1 MISSKTQKE
10 NLFTQRPSPYFQD
23 RELANNLRCKTTMKK
38 QIVATGFVLFSFML
52 PLKATAATFDRL
64 YVFGDSLSDTGNAFI
79 ATGGLV
85 NPTQAT
91 PPSPP
96 YFPGR
101 FSNGPIWVDDLAQKL
116 NVNLIPFLALSSPD
130 PTASIN
136 FAVGGATTG
145 ELNAFVPSP
154 PFPPSGLQAQI
165 KTFTSLKA
173 AGLPADSNALYTV
186 LAGGNDFISGSM
198 PSESVSNVSKAVTDL
213 YNAGARNILV
223 GNLFDLGKTP
233 RALGFDPLNPVPPGT
248 SQLGTLFTN
257 GFNNGL
263 AQTLGGLSQS
273 LPGINLISLDIN
285 SVINNA
291 IEESK
296 NSGSPF
302 TNVTQACLFDPSC
315 ISSNPVEQN
324 QYLWWDGIHP
334 TAGGHRLIA
343 DAAIQALDE
352 NHKSVPEP
360 SAGLGLLAFGVLGAG
375 SMLKR
380 QHKKVSLVK
389 VKVDSKC

>member
-1 MISSKTQKE
+1 
-10 NLFTQRPSPYFQD
+10 
-23 RELANNLRCKTTMKK
+23 MKK
-38 QIVATGFVLFSFML
+38 QIVATGVVLFSFML
-52 PLKATAATFDRL
+52 PLKATAATFSQL
-64 YVFGDSLSDTGNAFI
+64 FVFGDSLSDTGNAFI

-101 FSNGPIWVDDLAQKL
+101 FSNGPIWVDTLAQKL
-116 NVNLIPFLALSSPD
+116 NVNLTPFLALSSPD

-145 ELNAFVPSP
+145 EFNAFVPSP

-186 LAGGNDFISGSM
+186 LAGGNDLISGSID
-198 PSESVSNVSKAVTDL
+198 PSGSVNNVSKAVTSL

-223 GNLFDLGKTP
+223 GNLFDFGKTP
-233 RALGFDPLNPVPPGT
+233 RALGFDPLNPVVPGT
-248 SQLGTLFTN
+248 AQLGTLFTN

-263 AQTLGGLSQS
+263 AQTLGGLNQS

-343 DAAIQALDE
+343 DAAFNAIED

-360 SAGLGLLAFGVLGAG
+360 SAGLGILALGALGAG

>member
-1 MISSKTQKE
+1 
-10 NLFTQRPSPYFQD
+10 
-23 RELANNLRCKTTMKK
+23 
-38 QIVATGFVLFSFML
+38 
-52 PLKATAATFDRL
+52 
-64 YVFGDSLSDTGNAFI
+64 
-79 ATGGLV
+79 
-85 NPTQAT
+85 
-91 PPSPP
+91 
-96 YFPGR
+96 
-101 FSNGPIWVDDLAQKL
+101 
-116 NVNLIPFLALSSPD
+116 
-130 PTASIN
+130 
-136 FAVGGATTG
+136 
-145 ELNAFVPSP
+145 
-154 PFPPSGLQAQI
+154 LQAQI
-165 KTFTSLKA
+165 NAFTSLKA

-186 LAGGNDFISGSM
+186 LAGGNDFISGSID
-198 PSESVSNVSKAVTDL
+198 PSGSVKNVSKAVTDL

-223 GNLFDLGKTP
+223 GNLPDLGKTP
-233 RALGFDPLNPVPPGT
+233 RALGFDPLNPVLPGT
-248 SQLGTLFTN
+248 SQLGTLFSN

-273 LPGINLISLDIN
+273 LPGINLISVDIN

-343 DAAIQALDE
+343 DAAFNAIED

-360 SAGLGLLAFGVLGAG
+360 SAGLGILALGALGAG

-380 QHKKVSLVK
+380 QVKKASPVK
-389 VKVDSKC
+389 VKVDALR

>member
-1 MISSKTQKE
+1 
-10 NLFTQRPSPYFQD
+10 
-23 RELANNLRCKTTMKK
+23 MKK
-38 QIVATGFVLFSFML
+38 QIVATGVVLFSFML
-52 PLKATAATFDRL
+52 PLKATAATFTQL
-64 YVFGDSLSDTGNAFI
+64 FVFGDSLSDTGNAFI

-96 YFPGR
+96 YYKGR
-101 FSNGPIWVDDLAQKL
+101 FSNGPIWVDDLGSKL
-116 NVNLIPFLALSSPD
+116 GLTPTVYASLIPGGPSP
-130 PTASIN
+130 TEGIN

-145 ELNAFVPSP
+145 EFNAFVPSP

-165 KTFTSLKA
+165 KAFTSLKA

-186 LAGGNDFISGSM
+186 LAGGNDLISGSID
-198 PSESVSNVSKAVTDL
+198 PSGSVKNVSKAVTDL

-223 GNLFDLGKTP
+223 GNLPDLGKTP
-233 RALGFDPLNPVPPGT
+233 RSLGFDPLNPVVPGT
-248 SQLGTLFTN
+248 AQLGTLFTN
-257 GFNNGL
+257 GYNNGL

-273 LPGINLISLDIN
+273 LPGINLISVDIN

-315 ISSNPVEQN
+315 ISSNPAQQN

-352 NHKSVPEP
+352 NQKSVPEP
-360 SAGLGLLAFGVLGAG
+360 SAGLGLLAFGALGAS

-380 QHKKVSLVK
+380 QHKKVSAVK
-389 VKVDSKC
+389 VKVDALL

>member
-1 MISSKTQKE
+1 
-10 NLFTQRPSPYFQD
+10 
-23 RELANNLRCKTTMKK
+23 
-38 QIVATGFVLFSFML
+38 
-52 PLKATAATFDRL
+52 
-64 YVFGDSLSDTGNAFI
+64 
-79 ATGGLV
+79 
-85 NPTQAT
+85 
-91 PPSPP
+91 
-96 YFPGR
+96 
-101 FSNGPIWVDDLAQKL
+101 
-116 NVNLIPFLALSSPD
+116 
-130 PTASIN
+130 
-136 FAVGGATTG
+136 
-145 ELNAFVPSP
+145 
-154 PFPPSGLQAQI
+154 
-165 KTFTSLKA
+165 
-173 AGLPADSNALYTV
+173 
-186 LAGGNDFISGSM
+186 
-198 PSESVSNVSKAVTDL
+198 
-213 YNAGARNILV
+213 
-223 GNLFDLGKTP
+223 
-233 RALGFDPLNPVPPGT
+233 
-248 SQLGTLFTN
+248 LGTLFSN

-273 LPGINLISLDIN
+273 LPGINLISVDIN

-360 SAGLGLLAFGVLGAG
+360 SAGLGILALGALGAG

>member
-1 MISSKTQKE
+1 
-10 NLFTQRPSPYFQD
+10 
-23 RELANNLRCKTTMKK
+23 MKK

-52 PLKATAATFDRL
+52 PLKATAATFSQL
-64 YVFGDSLSDTGNAFI
+64 FVFGDSLSDTGNAFI

-101 FSNGPIWVDDLAQKL
+101 FSNGPIWVDDLGSKL
-116 NVNLIPFLALSSPD
+116 GLTPAVYANLIPGGPSP
-130 PTASIN
+130 TEGIN

-145 ELNAFVPSP
+145 DFNAFVPSP

-186 LAGGNDFISGSM
+186 LAGGNDFISGSID
-198 PSESVSNVSKAVTDL
+198 PSGSVNNVSKAVTDL

-223 GNLFDLGKTP
+223 SNLPDLGKTP
-233 RALGFDPLNPVPPGT
+233 RALGFDPLNPVLPGT

-257 GFNNGL
+257 GYNIGL
-263 AQTLGGLSQS
+263 AQTLGGLNQS
-273 LPGINLISLDIN
+273 LPGINLISVDIN

-343 DAAIQALDE
+343 DAAFNAIEDNQ
-352 NHKSVPEP
+352 KSVPEP
-360 SAGLGLLAFGVLGAG
+360 SAGLGILALGALGAG
-375 SMLKR
+375 LMLKR
-380 QHKKVSLVK
+380 QVKKASPVK
-389 VKVDSKC
+389 VKVDALR

>member
-1 MISSKTQKE
+1 
-10 NLFTQRPSPYFQD
+10 
-23 RELANNLRCKTTMKK
+23 MKK
-38 QIVATGFVLFSFML
+38 QIVATGVVLFSFML
-52 PLKATAATFDRL
+52 PLKATAATFDRFDRL

-96 YFPGR
+96 YFPGH
-101 FSNGPIWVDDLAQKL
+101 FSNGPIWVDDLGSKL
-116 NVNLIPFLALSSPD
+116 GLTPTVYASLIPGGPI
-130 PTASIN
+130 PTQGIN

-145 ELNAFVPSP
+145 EFNAFVPSP

-198 PSESVSNVSKAVTDL
+198 PSESVNNVSKAVTDL

-233 RALGFDPLNPVPPGT
+233 RALGFDPLNPVVPGT
-248 SQLGTLFTN
+248 AQLGTLFTN
-257 GFNNGL
+257 GYNNGL
-263 AQTLGGLSQS
+263 AQTLGSLSQS

-291 IEESK
+291 IEQSK

-343 DAAIQALDE
+343 DAAIQALGE
-352 NHKSVPEP
+352 NQKSVPEP